1 MRRTIHRNL
10 PVALG
15 LAALLLAA
23 PARAELLPEQLSTMG
38 WEALDAGNCELAV
51 DYYQRYVAVVKDDE
65 KAWYN
70 LGHCLAKLE
79 RHAEEVEAYRKAL
92 EIDPDYRKA
101 MKSLLYAH
109 HDLGQWES
117 VVQVGTRLESL
128 DPAAFD
134 DWVYMGHAY
143 FKMAQ
148 SQPTM
153 KAKNGIL
160 ALSMDA
166 STRCIGQTPE
176 QKMCWY
182 NRGLA
187 REQLGELD
195 AAMADHLAAI
205 ELDPEYLKAMYALTY
220 VYELRG
226 EHAKELQLWQRYI
239 PLASEK
245 PEFTEHVAYGR
256 TRVQTLEGLVQP

>member
-1 MRRTIHRNL
+1 MARPLRCIL
-10 PVALG
+10 PMALG
-15 LAALLLAA
+15 LSALILTS

-51 DYYQRYVAVVKDDE
+51 DYYQQYVAVVPDDK

-70 LGHCLAKLE
+70 LGHCLAKLK
-79 RHAEEVEAYRKAL
+79 RHDEEIEAYRKAL
-92 EIDPDYRKA
+92 ALDPDYRKA
-101 MKSLLYAH
+101 MQSLLYAH
-109 HDLGQWES
+109 HDLGQWEG
-117 VVQVGTRLESL
+117 VVQVGTRLNAM
-128 DPAAFD
+128 DPAAFE

-143 FKMAQ
+143 YKM
-148 SQPTM
+148 SQTQPSM

-166 STRCIGQTPE
+166 STKCITRTPE

-195 AAMADHLAAI
+195 AARADYLQAI
-205 ELDPEYLKAMYALTY
+205 DRDPEYLKAMYALTY
-220 VYELRG
+220 VYELQG
-226 EHAKELQLWQRYI
+226 ESAKELELWQRYI
-239 PLASEK
+239 PLASEQ

-256 TRVQTLEGLVQP
+256 TRVQILEGTVQP

>member
-1 MRRTIHRNL
+1 MRRPIRSIL
-10 PVALG
+10 PLVLG
-15 LAALLLAA
+15 FAALTFTGMAK
-23 PARAELLPEQLSTMG
+23 AELLPEQLNTMA

-51 DYYQRYVAVVKDDE
+51 DYYGQYVAVVSDDK

-70 LGHCLAKLE
+70 LGHCLAKLK
-79 RHAEEVEAYRKAL
+79 RHEEEIEAYRKAL
-92 EIDPDYRKA
+92 AIDPDYRKA
-101 MKSLLYAH
+101 MQSLLYAH
-109 HDLGQWES
+109 HDSGQWEG
-117 VVQVGTRLESL
+117 VVQVGTRLESM
-128 DPAAFD
+128 DPVAFE

-148 SQPTM
+148 SQPSM

-166 STRCIGQTPE
+166 STKCIARTPE

-195 AAMADHLAAI
+195 AAKADYLAAI

-226 EHAKELQLWQRYI
+226 EAAKELELWQRYI
-239 PLASEK
+239 PLAADK